1 MLIALKLTLT
11 PLVMA
16 LASLA
21 SRRWGDAIG
30 GWLTGLPIISAPV
43 SIFLALEHGRHF
55 AALAAMGSIAG
66 VVGQSAFCIG
76 YGLFARRGWPAAIA
90 AAALGY
96 ICAASLMIAIDAP
109 LLVLMGIAA
118 VALVVAR
125 PFVPAAESLPHL
137 LPAPRWDIPLR
148 MTVATVLVLTV
159 TALAGALGPR
169 ISGVSASFPAISGGL
184 AVFAHAARG
193 APAGVSALRGMASAL
208 FGFIAF
214 FGALS
219 VSLDAIAAPFAYL
232 AATLAALGVQGLTLQ
247 LIRRDARR
255 VSARAV

>member
-43 SIFLALEHGRHF
+43 SIFLALQYGRHF
-55 AALAAMGSIAG
+55 AALAALGSLAG

-76 YGLFARRGWPAAIA
+76 YGLFARRGWPVAIA
-90 AAALGY
+90 AAALAY
-96 ICAASLMIAIDAP
+96 IAAASLMVALAAP
-109 LLVLMGIAA
+109 LIAA
-118 VALVVAR
+118 MIMAAAALIIAR
-125 PFVPAAESLPHL
+125 PFVPASQHLPVEVA
-137 LPAPRWDIPLR
+137 APRWEIPLR
-148 MTVATVLVLTV
+148 MGVATALLLTV
-159 TALAGALGPR
+159 TAVAGGLGPQV
-169 ISGVSASFPAISGGL
+169 SGASASFPIISGGL

-193 APAGVSALRGMASAL
+193 PRAGIAALRGMASAL

-219 VSLDAIAAPFAYL
+219 ATLDAVAAPLAYL
-232 AATLAALGVQGLTLQ
+232 LASVAALGVQSLTLG

-255 VSARAV
+255 TELLS